1 VWNWL
6 AEVRGA
12 AIGEIARAGPV
23 SDPQRQISHKFLW
36 MPERLISAIGME
48 WVSSERVVQD
58 ERKVQNV
65 SSCRGTGPIEGQRCS
80 IRFGLKVR
88 VVVVAGSITQLAKV
102 VRSPGPDCAVGFECQ
117 AKAIYRR
124 RGL

>member
-58 ERKVQNV
+58 ERKARNV
-65 SSCRGTGPIEGQRCS
+65 SSCRRIEGPAQW
-80 IRFGLKVR
+80 
-88 VVVVAGSITQLAKV
+88 AGNDT
-102 VRSPGPDCAVGFECQ
+102 RSDLV
-117 AKAIYRR
+117 
-124 RGL
+124 